1 MDEETAGK
9 TRGAIRRVTIR
20 NVKDTGQ
27 TQTASAEVA
36 AGIWR
41 DNVEVMGMY
50 GISSSVPEDGA
61 LAIMLSVGGDEGDPV
76 LLPLGNPSN
85 RMGGLAQGDVLIHT
99 SGGDK
104 IHLKADGNLDI
115 NLGSAAVLSVPG
127 GVTIDTPKV
136 HITGDLEVDGEVRD
150 HTGTM
155 QKMRDQYNA
164 HGHPDA
170 SPPPGP
176 AMD

>member
-9 TRGAIRRVTIR
+9 LRGMIRRVVIR
-20 NVKDTGQ
+20 NVNDHGM

-36 AGIWR
+36 DGIWR
-41 DNVEVMGMY
+41 DNVEIAQGY
-50 GISSSVPEDGA
+50 GVNSHVPEDGA
-61 LAIMLSVGGDEGDPV
+61 LAILLAGGADEGDPV
-76 LLPLGNPSN
+76 LLPIGNPST
-85 RMGGLAQGDVLIHT
+85 RMGGLNAGDVALYT
-99 SGGDK
+99 KGGDR
-104 IHLKADGNLDI
+104 IVLLADGTLDI
-115 NLGSAAVLSVPG
+115 NIGGEAALVIPG
-127 GVTIDTPKV
+127 GVTIETPKV

-155 QKMRDQYNA
+155 QKMRDQYNV

-170 SPPPGP
+170 APPPGP

>member
-9 TRGAIRRVTIR
+9 TRGAIRRVVIR
-20 NVKDTGQ
+20 NVNDNGM

-76 LLPLGNPSN
+76 LLPVGNPST
-85 RMGGLAQGDVLIHT
+85 RMGGLKAGDVALYT
-99 SGGDK
+99 KGGDK
-104 IHLKADGNLDI
+104 IVLMADGTLDI
-115 NLGSAAVLSVPG
+115 NIGGEAVLVIPG
-127 GVTIDTPKV
+127 GMMIETPTV

-176 AMD
+176 AMG

>member
-9 TRGAIRRVTIR
+9 IRGAIRRVVIR
-20 NVKDTGQ
+20 NVNDHGM
-27 TQTASAEVA
+27 TQTASTEVTD
-36 AGIWR
+36 GIWR
-41 DNVEVMGMY
+41 DNVEIMQPY
-50 GISSSVPEDGA
+50 GFSSFVPEDGSLGFLIA
-61 LAIMLSVGGDEGDPV
+61 TGADESDPV
-76 LLPLGNPSN
+76 LLPVGNPSN
-85 RMGGLAQGDVLIHT
+85 RMGGLAAGDVLIHT
-99 SGGDK
+99 HAGDR
-104 IHLKADGNLDI
+104 IHLKASGDLEI
-115 NLGSAAVLSVPG
+115 MLGAAAVLTIPG
-127 GVTIDTPKV
+127 GMVIETPKV

-176 AMD
+176 KMD